1 MKKKKIAV
9 LGSTGSI
16 GVQALKIIKEFSKD
30 FELSLISA
38 NSSDKLLLEQALFF
52 QPKHVIINT
61 ENGYSYIKK
70 NLRSP
75 LTKLHLGDQ
84 ALCDLIESEDFDI
97 VLVAIVGFAALL
109 PTISAIKST
118 LILNYS

>member
-16 GVQALKIIKEFSKD
+16 GVQALKIIKEFSED

-38 NSSDKLLLEQALFF
+38 NSSDTLLLEQSLFF
-52 QPKHVIINT
+52 QPEHVIINT
-61 ENGYSYIKK
+61 ESGYSYIKK

-75 LTKLHLGDQ
+75 IKYYHISSYIGNRKIIFLNCRLYLAKLNQ
-84 ALCDLIESEDFDI
+84 
-97 VLVAIVGFAALL
+97 
-109 PTISAIKST
+109 
-118 LILNYS
+118 